1 MSALWTDLVRWW
13 SAGEMLMPVMLAV
26 ALGLYAL
33 LAERTCALFGP
44 AARQAARADDLTRL
58 LADQR
63 GGRGWQAWVGRY
75 VAAAEELELTRGF
88 ALARALTAALPLLG
102 LLGTVT
108 GMVAT
113 FGDLGQGGAAAQ
125 QASRGIAL
133 ALATTQYGMCLA
145 IPAVLW
151 EWVLRRRVDVLV
163 HQRESLASA
172 PGGLA

>member
-1 MSALWTDLVRWW
+1 VSGLWTDLVRWW
-13 SAGEMLMPVMLAV
+13 SAGELLMPVMLAV
-26 ALGLYAL
+26 ALVLYAL

-44 AARQAARADDLTRL
+44 LARHATRADELTRI

-75 VAAAEELELTRGF
+75 VAAAEELELSRCF
-88 ALARALTAALPLLG
+88 AVARALTAALPLLG

-113 FGDLGQGGAAAQ
+113 FSDLGRGGAAAQ

-145 IPAVLW
+145 IPAVVW
-151 EWVLRRRVDVLV
+151 EWILRRRVESLV
-163 HQRESLASA
+163 HQREALAA
-172 PGGLA
+172 AAGGAA